1 MRRTTYNNVKAE
13 VAIAPGAAHLD
24 GTVNGTTVD
33 RAGDDVYFR
42 SVTFAV
48 NAGVVTDGTHTVAVE
63 DSDDGAAWAAAAAEF
78 VQGSAPAIGTD
89 NDEQVHEVGY
99 AGPKRYVRITLTTS
113 GGAVT
118 GGFVDAVAVLGV
130 QPLER

>member
-13 VAIAPGAAHLD
+13 VAIPPAAARTD
-24 GTVNGTTVD
+24 GTVNGATVD

-63 DSDDGAAWAAAAAEF
+63 DSDDGAAWAAASAAH
-78 VQGSAPAIGTD
+78 VQGTAPAIGIA

-99 AGPKRYVRITLTTS
+99 AGPKRYVRITLTTA
-113 GGAVT
+113 GATT
-118 GGFVDAVAVLGV
+118 GGLVDAVAILGV
-130 QPLER
+130 QPVQR